1 MNVFAIAAVSALALG
16 LGACAHRG
24 QDMHQM
30 REGGMMQGGMME
42 GDQSRDCPHS
52 SAAGS
57 AGAHEHAEGASADCP
72 ASAPPQ

>member
-1 MNVFAIAAVSALALG
+1 MNLFAIAAVSALALG

-52 SAAGS
+52 PTAGS
-57 AGAHEHAEGASADCP
+57 AGAHEHAEDAPADCP